1 MANTFKNDTKSSLVT
16 ATITDPT
23 ATVVT
28 AGGTATLIVL
38 SVMASNKT
46 STSANVDV
54 YLDRNT
60 GDDVYLIRNAPVPA
74 GSTLELISG
83 NKIILQSS
91 DKLQARSDTS
101 TALDLTVSY
110 LEQTP

>member
-1 MANTFKNDTKSSLVT
+1 MANTFKNNTKSSAVT

-28 AGGTATLIVL
+28 AGGTATLIIL
-38 SVMASNKT
+38 SILVSNKT
-46 STSANVDV
+46 GTSANADV

-60 GDDVYLIRNAPVPA
+60 GDDVYLVRNAPVPA
-74 GSTLELISG
+74 GSTLEIISG
-83 NKIILQSS
+83 NKVILQSS
-91 DKLQARSDTS
+91 DKLQVRADTAS
-101 TALDLTVSY
+101 ALDVVVSY

>member
-1 MANTFKNDTKSSLVT
+1 MANTFKNNTKSSLVT
-16 ATITDPT
+16 ATITDPS
-23 ATVVT
+23 ATIVT
-28 AGGTATLIVL
+28 AGSTATLILL

-46 STSANVDV
+46 STSANVDI

-74 GSTLELISG
+74 GSTLELILG
-83 NKIILQSS
+83 NKVILQSS

-101 TALDLTVSY
+101 TAIDITVSY

>member
-1 MANTFKNDTKSSLVT
+1 MANTFKNDTKASLVT
-16 ATITDPT
+16 AVITDPS

-38 SVMASNKT
+38 SILASNKT
-46 STSANVDV
+46 SNSANIDV
-54 YLDRNT
+54 YLDKST

-83 NKIILQSS
+83 NKVILEPS
-91 DKLQARSDTS
+91 DKIQARCG
-101 TALDLTVSY
+101 TATAVDVTVSY
-110 LEQTP
+110 LESTP

>member
-1 MANTFKNDTKSSLVT
+1 MANTFKNNTKSSLVT

-28 AGGTATLIVL
+28 AGSTATLIIL

-54 YLDRNT
+54 YLDRSS

-91 DKLQARSDTS
+91 DKLQARADTATS
-101 TALDLTVSY
+101 LDITVSY

>member
-16 ATITDPT
+16 AVITDPS

-38 SVMASNKT
+38 SILVSNKT
-46 STSANVDV
+46 SLSANVDV
-54 YLDRNT
+54 YLDKAT

-74 GSTLELISG
+74 GSSLELISG
-83 NKIILQSS
+83 NKVIMEAS
-91 DKLQARSDTS
+91 DKLQARSDTG
-101 TALDLTVSY
+101 TAIDLTVSY
-110 LEQTP
+110 LESTP